1 MCSNLFGFPKFYL
14 YIGQDYSI
22 MMYAQRWVKGVTREM
37 KKIFMIGL
45 LFISTLFLFAC
56 GSRKSVGNTKAPVVT
71 KTPEESGK
79 TTVAAVDVSDTEAF
93 NMAEELVKNMSLE
106 EKVGQMF
113 LVSLSKLDDPRGQAT
128 VYEVDRKSNV

>member
-1 MCSNLFGFPKFYL
+1 MGE
-14 YIGQDYSI
+14 
-22 MMYAQRWVKGVTREM
+22 R
-37 KKIFMIGL
+37 
-45 LFISTLFLFAC
+45 
-56 GSRKSVGNTKAPVVT
+56 GNTRNEEDFYDRAAFYKHSVFVCLWEPVVT

-113 LVSLSKLDDPRGQAT
+113 LVSLSKLDDP
-128 VYEVDRKSNV
+128 